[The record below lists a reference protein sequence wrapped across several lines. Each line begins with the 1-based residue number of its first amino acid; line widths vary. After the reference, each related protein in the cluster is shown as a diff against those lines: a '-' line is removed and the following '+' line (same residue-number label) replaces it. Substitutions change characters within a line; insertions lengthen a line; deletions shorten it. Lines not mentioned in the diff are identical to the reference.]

1 MKCRMRRQLFRRAC
15 FNAIVICFRTFQFI
29 RHGVWQSAKYR
40 GNVENEFLQKVHRPC
55 GTFQKKIPT
64 KRFTGTKE
72 RSVKSLFGK
81 LQKSREIGLAVK
93 NGEEATS
100 QLARHNRTT
109 NRGSCGTCSILKN
122 QRTPNSL
129 AIDFLG
135 AWSQQRVR

>member
-1 MKCRMRRQLFRRAC
+1 M
-15 FNAIVICFRTFQFI
+15 AIDEMLKTNFYRKFI
-29 RHGVWQSAKYR
+29 DHMGRSK
-40 GNVENEFLQKVHRPC
+40 
-55 GTFQKKIPT
+55 KKIPT

-72 RSVKSLFGK
+72 RSVKSSFGK
-81 LQKSREIGLAVK
+81 LQKSRGIGLAVK

-109 NRGSCGTCSILKN
+109 NRGLCGTCSILKS

-129 AIDFLG
+129 AIDFPG